1 MNSDNLLEILFALV
15 YFLGSAVYDYLKK
28 RKRLREMEAAPQ
40 PEPLEGDAA
49 HPDDEPFEEYEEVH
63 SPPEPPPVVEA
74 PIPAPP
80 VFASSSK
87 AESLRPVLLMAI
99 GDWERLASPVI
110 GSGSASRVRAVLRGL
125 LPGFEPGAL
134 WKDSDERVAAL
145 YLDALRELSEH
156 LHEGTHGPS
165 YLVGIGGAQVLN
177 PLLEAL
183 HDDPS
188 APPDLILP
196 VGWTLRGNV
205 STLAQLCGYW
215 PLLVPPGEHHALG
228 AFSVIQQG
236 MLDILLGRLEVAQHF
251 SREARHFLG
260 NYLLDDEARDP
271 EVVFALKRY
280 GGVQLVVQGLAG
292 AWLVRATGPLLHY
305 GLSDSPG
312 GLSSSVPP
320 GLAYGLARLG
330 EASNSTELNQGWM
343 EFAARLD
350 RFLDEITLAD
360 RPSSFGEL
368 SEAWSSED
376 SKEQEQ
382 LIQWT
387 LKPKGPTTL
396 KGRIAPLVALLSFL
410 GIHFKTGETPQK
422 DALEALK
429 RAILRGI
436 SPTKQVSKVP
446 QEFPVGTVVRDRF
459 SARDAFLLQVILGPP
474 RAQVPLGRKALRQPS
489 KTGPVRRARI

>member
-15 YFLGSAVYDYLKK
+15 YFLGSAVYDFVKK

-40 PEPLEGDAA
+40 SDPLDGDIA
-49 HPDDEPFEEYEEVH
+49 HPEHEPVEEYEEVY
-63 SPPEPPPVVEA
+63 SPPEPPPSVET
-74 PIPAPP
+74 PMPAPP
-80 VFASSSK
+80 AFASSRK
-87 AESLRPVLLMAI
+87 TESLRPVLLMAI
-99 GDWERLASPVI
+99 GDWERVATPVI

-125 LPGFEPGAL
+125 LPGFEPGSL

-188 APPDLILP
+188 APPDVILP

-228 AFSVIQQG
+228 VFSVIQQG

-320 GLAYGLARLG
+320 GLAHGLARLG
-330 EASNSTELNQGWM
+330 DSSNSADLHQGWM
-343 EFAARLD
+343 DFAARLE
-350 RFLDEITLAD
+350 RFLDEISLAD
-360 RPSSFGEL
+360 RPSSFGDL
-368 SEAWSSED
+368 SEPWSVED
-376 SKEQEQ
+376 AKEQEL

-387 LKPKGPTTL
+387 LKPKGSTTL
-396 KGRIAPLVALLSFL
+396 KGRMAPLLALLSFL
-410 GIHFKTGETPQK
+410 GVYFKTGETPQT
-422 DALEALK
+422 DAVEALK
-429 RAILRGI
+429 QAIIRGI
-436 SPTKQVSKVP
+436 SPTKQVAKVHQDLTVEP
-446 QEFPVGTVVRDRF
+446 VVRDRF
-459 SARDAFLLQVILGPP
+459 SAKDAFLLQVILGPP
-474 RAQVPLGRKALRQPS
+474 RAQVPLGRKAFRQAA